1 MKRSRKRHLFPV
13 CALLLLAMAPAAL
26 RADDAENEIR
36 KKLLEEIVM
45 DLSPMRGEA
54 LDQVLRTTVWELE
67 VTLLPDEDQ
76 GGRARANQTDRIFL
90 ADGTLRRIVSPSTN
104 MPLPYFMDLID
115 PEFQL
120 TEETAPVFKQ
130 MLQSLMHRRFFDD
143 IEPDIVRIDDETWHF
158 YTGTFFDDLKAF
170 VVSVNE
176 EGNVTAV
183 HYNLRLEDNR

>member
-1 MKRSRKRHLFPV
+1 MNQFRQSHLYLFA
-13 CALLLLAMAPAAL
+13 ALFLLSIAPAHL
-26 RADDAENEIR
+26 RAEDAENEIR
-36 KKLLEEIVM
+36 EKLLEEMVV
-45 DLSPMRGEA
+45 DLKPMRGEA
-54 LDQVLRTTVWELE
+54 LDQVLRKTVWELE

-90 ADGTLRRIVSPSTN
+90 ADGSLKRIVSPSTN
-104 MPLPYFMDLID
+104 MPLPYFLDLID

-120 TEETAPVFKQ
+120 NEETAPVFKQ
-130 MLQSLMHRRFFDD
+130 MLESLMRRRFFEE
-143 IEPDIVRIDDETWHF
+143 IEPDIVQVDEETWHF

-183 HYNLRLEDNR
+183 RYHLRLEDNR